1 MGKSRELIP
10 GGTYYIMVQSHCKVF
25 LQEQDYCRK
34 VFLEFLFALQA
45 EYGFSI
51 DRFVLFQEKIHMI
64 LTTVNNE
71 LPQVMKRLLMNFS
84 IHINR
89 QFGMSG
95 HVWDRRY
102 YSRVLWTKEEK
113 AIWSNQLT
121 KCINSLTAKSTVHT
135 CML

>member
-1 MGKSRELIP
+1 MRKPRELVP

-25 LQEQDYCRK
+25 LREQEYCRK
-34 VFLEFLFALQA
+34 IFLEYLFALQA

-64 LTTVNNE
+64 LTTANNE
-71 LPQVMKRLLMNFS
+71 LPELMKRLLMSFT
-84 IHINR
+84 IHLNK

-102 YSRVLWTKEEK
+102 YSRILWTKEEK
-113 AIWSNQLT
+113 AIWSKQLT
-121 KCINSLTAKSTVHT
+121 NVLRSATVAS
-135 CML
+135 